1 MSWRRTIK
9 KDWLKKF
16 DKDGLNKVKAKLQAG
31 SYGIGKKARHAR
43 NYVASIEGD
52 LEAHVARKKERM
64 TKEVMILKRVGFVV
78 AVGLVI
84 VAVVETCS
92 GQ

>member
-1 MSWRRTIK
+1 MSWRPTIK

-43 NYVASIEGD
+43 NYVAGIEGD
-52 LEAHVARKKERM
+52 LESEKSSRKESR
-64 TKEVMILKRVGFVV
+64 TKEAIILKRVGIVV
-78 AVGLVI
+78 AAGLLI

>member
-16 DKDGLNKVKAKLQAG
+16 DKDGLNKVKAKLQTG

-43 NYVASIEGD
+43 NYVAGIEGD
-52 LEAHVARKKERM
+52 LEAEKSSRKESR
-64 TKEVMILKRVGFVV
+64 TKEAIILKRVGFVV

>member
-1 MSWRRTIK
+1 MSWRDFIPQDRLDEFDDDTLPVV
-9 KDWLKKF
+9 KD
-16 DKDGLNKVKAKLQAG
+16 KLQAG
-31 SYGIGKKARHAR
+31 LYSGAHKRHAED
-43 NYVASIEGD
+43 YVAGLEGD
-52 LEAHVARKKERM
+52 LEANVARKKERM

>member
-1 MSWRRTIK
+1 MSWRPTIK

-31 SYGIGKKARHAR
+31 SYGIGKRARHAR
-43 NYVASIEGD
+43 NYVAGIEGD
-52 LEAHVARKKERM
+52 LEANVARKKERM

>member
-1 MSWRRTIK
+1 MSWRDFIPQDRLDEFDDDTLPVV
-9 KDWLKKF
+9 KD
-16 DKDGLNKVKAKLQAG
+16 KLQAG
-31 SYGIGKKARHAR
+31 LYSGKHKDHAED
-43 NYVASIEGD
+43 YVAGLEGD
-52 LEAHVARKKERM
+52 LEANVARKKERM

>member
-1 MSWRRTIK
+1 MSWRDFIPQDRLDEFDDDTLPVV
-9 KDWLKKF
+9 KD
-16 DKDGLNKVKAKLQAG
+16 KLQAG
-31 SYGIGKKARHAR
+31 LYSGRHKDHAED
-43 NYVASIEGD
+43 YVAGVEGD
-52 LEAHVARKKERM
+52 FEIRAAREAS
-64 TKEVMILKRVGFVV
+64 IIKRVGFVV

>member
-1 MSWRRTIK
+1 
-9 KDWLKKF
+9 
-16 DKDGLNKVKAKLQAG
+16 
-31 SYGIGKKARHAR
+31 
-43 NYVASIEGD
+43 
-52 LEAHVARKKERM
+52 M

-78 AVGLVI
+78 AVGMVI

>member
-9 KDWLKKF
+9 RKWLKKF
-16 DKDGLNKVKAKLQAG
+16 DKDGLAKVKAKLQSG
-31 SYGIGKKARHAR
+31 NYGIGKKARHAR
-43 NYVASIEGD
+43 NYVAGIEGD
-52 LEAHVARKKERM
+52 LKAEKSSRKESR
-64 TKEVMILKRVGFVV
+64 TKEAIIMKRLGIVV
-78 AVGLVI
+78 AVGLLI

>member
-1 MSWRRTIK
+1 MSWRDFIPQDRLDEFDDDTLPVV
-9 KDWLKKF
+9 KD
-16 DKDGLNKVKAKLQAG
+16 KLQAG
-31 SYGIGKKARHAR
+31 LYSGKHKGHAED
-43 NYVASIEGD
+43 YVAGRERD
-52 LEAHVARKKERM
+52 LEANVARKKERM
-64 TKEVMILKRVGFVV
+64 TKEVMILKRAGFVV

>member
-1 MSWRRTIK
+1 MSWRDFIPQ
-9 KDWLKKF
+9 DWLDEF
-16 DKDGLNKVKAKLQAG
+16 DDDTLPVVKDKLQAG
-31 SYGIGKKARHAR
+31 LYSGKRKDHAED
-43 NYVASIEGD
+43 YVAGREGD

-84 VAVVETCS
+84 VAVVETCC

>member
-1 MSWRRTIK
+1 MSWRDFIPQDRL
-9 KDWLKKF
+9 DEF
-16 DKDGLNKVKAKLQAG
+16 DNDTLPVVKNKLQAG
-31 SYGIGKKARHAR
+31 LYLGKHKDHAED
-43 NYVASIEGD
+43 YVAGREGD
-52 LEAHVARKKERM
+52 LEANVARKKERM